1 MELLLECIMMK
12 NFSDN
17 SIKSIRIPED
27 SYSIGILLSS
37 PINYTSIPLLEVLLN
52 ISSCNDLPDYIQLG
66 ALTKFFRHITEIHTV
81 ISLQNSQN
89 VIFTLLERSAH
100 ITGLL
105 IEKKNYLSLFQYFLK
120 CFNKAVSRLCF
131 EYRTKVEVV
140 KVPLAFYSFIK
151 IVDNPCDIF
160 FLPLETLKTIENWT
174 FSNFPSLVLVTN
186 KVWSLIEERNSKD
199 FDPVKNIAYLLV
211 QELFKKIEND
221 EQMFFSVKKILTD
234 HSKSFT
240 HQQKL
245 KIFSFYEEF
254 CKKFGIRLDG
264 TIKNLLQ
271 NDKKPAEN
279 SISAWDLIE
288 DEKDFLMSQQSE
300 EFFPVEVKLEKYL
313 LKLKSEIVSNYLK
326 KYVVSAEI
334 DRIYSGKTENI
345 PKIYEKIVE
354 MLKKD
359 DSTGRKF
366 WNFIFSCIRGFRWI
380 TNEQYKTIC
389 YWVDVINGKI
399 VLNVKDSEKN
409 RENSYKEEK
418 KLEANIQ
425 TKEKPIPKAL
435 NKHYENKQE
444 LSNFIR
450 KTVDDNVGTESF
462 YLSLQETI
470 NDVEKRLKSH
480 FFDSEVLMIGSIS
493 YKLFVAGT
501 AIDILINSPSY
512 SDKADFQMALTQFFS
527 EEADYSNC
535 PVYIDLKLPYK
546 IRLFFGTK
554 IPVYTTQL
562 VQAYNQSLTVNTF
575 LIYIKIWSK
584 NLEIMDSGYFWTLL
598 GIFYLCNAKELKN
611 LQREVHAPEPVEGF
625 DVWIDCENSS
635 TKETPFED
643 LFCQFIV
650 FLFDNLGNVFNTKT
664 GEIAQDSDFALGV
677 SDFFTDKII
686 GIPDKKYKD
695 LEQKIKEIYEEIV
708 SIKT

>member
-1 MELLLECIMMK
+1 
-12 NFSDN
+12 
-17 SIKSIRIPED
+17 
-27 SYSIGILLSS
+27 
-37 PINYTSIPLLEVLLN
+37 
-52 ISSCNDLPDYIQLG
+52 
-66 ALTKFFRHITEIHTV
+66 
-81 ISLQNSQN
+81 
-89 VIFTLLERSAH
+89 
-100 ITGLL
+100 
-105 IEKKNYLSLFQYFLK
+105 
-120 CFNKAVSRLCF
+120 
-131 EYRTKVEVV
+131 
-140 KVPLAFYSFIK
+140 
-151 IVDNPCDIF
+151 
-160 FLPLETLKTIENWT
+160 
-174 FSNFPSLVLVTN
+174 
-186 KVWSLIEERNSKD
+186 
-199 FDPVKNIAYLLV
+199 
-211 QELFKKIEND
+211 
-221 EQMFFSVKKILTD
+221 
-234 HSKSFT
+234 
-240 HQQKL
+240 
-245 KIFSFYEEF
+245 
-254 CKKFGIRLDG
+254 
-264 TIKNLLQ
+264 
-271 NDKKPAEN
+271 
-279 SISAWDLIE
+279 
-288 DEKDFLMSQQSE
+288 MSQQSE

-326 KYVVSAEI
+326 KDVVSAEI

-562 VQAYNQSLTVNTF
+562 VQAYRPN
-575 LIYIKIWSK
+575 
-584 NLEIMDSGYFWTLL
+584 
-598 GIFYLCNAKELKN
+598 
-611 LQREVHAPEPVEGF
+611 H
-625 DVWIDCENSS
+625 
-635 TKETPFED
+635 
-643 LFCQFIV
+643 
-650 FLFDNLGNVFNTKT
+650 
-664 GEIAQDSDFALGV
+664 
-677 SDFFTDKII
+677 
-686 GIPDKKYKD
+686 
-695 LEQKIKEIYEEIV
+695 
-708 SIKT
+708 